1 MNFISQT
8 LSNLTSGGKL
18 YVFFQIIYL
27 SGALFFTYV
36 QWQILQ
42 TLKTIQNKQLEI
54 ETNNKD
60 TKTTSLGKVN

>member
-42 TLKTIQNKQLEI
+42 TLKTIQNKQVEI
-54 ETNNKD
+54 ETNKKD
-60 TKTTSLGKVN
+60 TKTISLNKVN

>member
-42 TLKTIQNKQLEI
+42 TLKTIQNKQVEI
-54 ETNNKD
+54 ETNKKD
-60 TKTTSLGKVN
+60 TKIISLNKVN

>member
-1 MNFISQT
+1 MNFLSQA

-18 YVFFQIIYL
+18 YIFFQLIYL

-42 TLKTIQNKQLEI
+42 ELKKNKIDNLNYSHHREI
-54 ETNNKD
+54 K
-60 TKTTSLGKVN
+60 K

>member
-42 TLKTIQNKQLEI
+42 TLKTIQNKQIEI
-54 ETNNKD
+54 NKKD
-60 TKTTSLGKVN
+60 TKITPLNKVN